1 MGWHKNTQVARGTFI
16 LTGLTPSHPRSMAGG
31 QETTE
36 QEQFVATC
44 ASSHA
49 ERVCGPQR
57 TSLPSRKEP
66 QRREGTFGPGE
77 SGASVL
83 QILLEAPAPSSA
95 CPHIGNLR
103 LPESSLLLG

>member
-1 MGWHKNTQVARGTFI
+1 
-16 LTGLTPSHPRSMAGG
+16 MAGG

-36 QEQFVATC
+36 QEQSVATG

-49 ERVCGPQR
+49 EGVCGPQR

-83 QILLEAPAPSSA
+83 QILLLEAPAPSSA